1 MIKFFRHIRQTMIN
15 ENRFSKY
22 LLYATGEI
30 VLVVIGILFALQINN
45 WNEQKIVTE
54 KERHALTEI
63 QSDLE
68 INISNLNEMLFHE
81 TRGVE
86 HYLKSLDIIIF
97 NQEETKIYHDSL
109 AIHFGELFSYPDLV
123 LKYSGYESLTSIGM
137 DLISD
142 HQLWSEI
149 GSFYTY
155 RIPLAQITFNYLRDD
170 FYHYM
175 LDFRN
180 KSFITTHVENGAPDS
195 ENRGPDL
202 SVPLDYEA
210 LVANRAFVESLKT
223 YRSIFRSFK
232 RESILMLSECEALH
246 TNIENELKGK

>member
-1 MIKFFRHIRQTMIN
+1 MKFFRKIRQNLLVQGRVT
-15 ENRFSKY
+15 RY
-22 LLYATGEI
+22 LLYAIGEI

-68 INISNLNEMLFHE
+68 INTTSLNKMLYHE
-81 TRGVE
+81 VHGVE
-86 HYLKSLDIIIF
+86 HYLQAFDIIIF
-97 NQEETKIYHDSL
+97 NLEETQVYHDSL

-142 HQLWSEI
+142 HQLRSEI

-155 RIPLAQITFNYLRDD
+155 RIPLAQMTFNYLRDD

-175 LDFRN
+175 LDYRN
-180 KSFITTHVENGAPDS
+180 KSFITTHIENEAPDS
-195 ENRGPDL
+195 ENSGPDI

-210 LVANRAFVESLKT
+210 LVLNQAFVESLKT

-232 RESILMLSECEALH
+232 RESILMLAECEALH
-246 TNIENELKGK
+246 SEVENELKEQ

>member
-1 MIKFFRHIRQTMIN
+1 MKFFRKIRQNLLVQGRVT
-15 ENRFSKY
+15 RY
-22 LLYATGEI
+22 LLYAIGEI

-68 INISNLNEMLFHE
+68 INTTSLNKMLYHE
-81 TRGVE
+81 VHGVE
-86 HYLKSLDIIIF
+86 HYLQAFDIIIF
-97 NQEETKIYHDSL
+97 NLEETQVYHDSL

-142 HQLWSEI
+142 HQLRSEI

-155 RIPLAQITFNYLRDD
+155 RIPLAQMTFNYLRDD

-175 LDFRN
+175 LDYRN
-180 KSFITTHVENGAPDS
+180 KSFITTHIENEAPDS
-195 ENRGPDL
+195 ENSGPDI
-202 SVPLDYEA
+202 SVPIDYEA
-210 LVANRAFVESLKT
+210 LVSNQAFVESLKT

-232 RESILMLSECEALH
+232 RESILMLAECEALH
-246 TNIENELKGK
+246 SEVENELKEQ